1 MLRALSLVLE
11 PRRLTLDCLSLA
23 IAPQSLTYDT
33 QTAAVGVSRPPVER
47 RAPRRSRYGSAN
59 I

>member
-23 IAPQSLTYDT
+23 IAPQSLTYGT
-33 QTAAVGVSRPPVER
+33 QTAAVGVSRSPVER

-59 I
+59 M